1 VLAGLVA
8 SVNAAA
14 VSAAGASD
22 QGQAGFAIAAA
33 KARASETAGKIAAM
47 GHQVLGAMGF
57 TYEHNLH
64 HFTRRLWAW
73 RDDYGSDTFWAAEL
87 GRLVCAAGPESLWP
101 GLTAGRLPG

>member
-1 VLAGLVA
+1 
-8 SVNAAA
+8 
-14 VSAAGASD
+14 
-22 QGQAGFAIAAA
+22 
-33 KARASETAGKIAAM
+33 M